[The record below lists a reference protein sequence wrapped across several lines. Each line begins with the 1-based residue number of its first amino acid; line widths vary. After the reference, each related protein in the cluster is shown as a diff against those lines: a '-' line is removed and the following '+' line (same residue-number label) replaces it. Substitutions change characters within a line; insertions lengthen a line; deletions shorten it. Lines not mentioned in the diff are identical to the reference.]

1 MQLDF
6 VFKLFLLSLSCYGKR
21 VGKMVNGYCEVYHD
35 RCYIDIHFWRIF
47 TEKDRRD
54 LSFSVYIKLCCG
66 SGNAQNDYSNNNYCP
81 EYHFCRGL
89 FVKVGVRTW
98 YFFILL
104 GISVLQIAF
113 VRTPEFICRTTNK
126 GILYLV
132 VCQYLA

>member
-1 MQLDF
+1 MDIAKYTMTAVILTSIFGEFSQKRPGETCPF
-6 VFKLFLLSLSCYGKR
+6 LFTLSYA
-21 VGKMVNGYCEVYHD
+21 VAAAMHKM
-35 RCYIDIHFWRIF
+35 IIPII
-47 TEKDRRD
+47 TIA
-54 LSFSVYIKLCCG
+54 LI
-66 SGNAQNDYSNNNYCP
+66 
-81 EYHFCRGL
+81 HFCRGL

-104 GISVLQIAF
+104 GISVLQIVF

>member
-1 MQLDF
+1 MDIAKYTMTAVILTSIFGEFSQKRTGETCPF
-6 VFKLFLLSLSCYGKR
+6 LFTLSYA
-21 VGKMVNGYCEVYHD
+21 VAAAMHKM
-35 RCYIDIHFWRIF
+35 IIP
-47 TEKDRRD
+47 
-54 LSFSVYIKLCCG
+54 
-66 SGNAQNDYSNNNYCP
+66 NNNYCP